1 MEAQASIATQLQR
14 VVNVCT
20 LEATE
25 YEVRGLIQQAEG
37 RECMH
42 TSAHPGHHLTAPLLC
57 CCSPAVQRAQRLGLL
72 QPALDAM
79 AQSAYQQQQQ
89 QQQQAGGVTSATPQ
103 GRANVLHRP
112 LAAATHAADQDA
124 SGTPADAAAGAGAPK
139 AGAQPTP
146 ATAGMLP
153 TPLLMTPAGAA
164 LLQTPAT
171 GWGVSAAGTGVRPVA
186 GFPHHFLHGMMGG
199 TPLMHQHARPMQ
211 QHIETDDGKLSKKRQ
226 GYHIEPAALRQLIE
240 KQQLEAQRKQE
251 QELQAVAAASAR
263 VSQAAAEA
271 EAAAAAVAAAAAAAA
286 AVSAPPTAAG
296 SNPPDEPPP
305 RQPQQQHRPRVMSRL
320 PPQVQEQAERQAAE
334 RARKA
339 AEQKEQ
345 EEADAAA
352 AAAAADVTAS
362 SRVAHSV
369 RAVGGGGVFAQ
380 GGRQQGAPMTAADC
394 LESPNNGSLGGLRLP
409 VGPELDP
416 QGHEGLSMGLE
427 NSKLFGSAQKRLRL
441 SLCDEHGSLMPGGQ
455 PLISPVVLPTPSP
468 AVHAATPAP
477 VPGLAGRGGAGAGAG
492 AADGSSSAAAGTAAA
507 CGAGAGAGGSG
518 QQAAAVGTSQEAPT
532 PSKFFTGSPVPQT
545 ERRALGHAEP
555 ETPMALLTGQAP
567 ARKADVQ
574 EALMDPLRGG
584 AQAHKAEG
592 GAAAGQAEGGAG
604 SGSGWVPVPG
614 QAPAVL
620 GATPAPP
627 APPAAGADG
636 DDMELDPAA
645 AAAMPL
651 PESPVKQVTA
661 VGAAQAGGSGGG
673 ESGGMVL
680 QTPEGQEQAVAA
692 TPATGM

>member
-1 MEAQASIATQLQR
+1 
-14 VVNVCT
+14 
-20 LEATE
+20 
-25 YEVRGLIQQAEG
+25 
-37 RECMH
+37 MH
-42 TSAHPGHHLTAPLLC
+42 AHNTHLLTPHPTAPLPLLC
-57 CCSPAVQRAQRLGLL
+57 CSPPAVQRSQRLGLL
-72 QPALDAM
+72 QPALDAL
-79 AQSAYQQQQQ
+79 AQSAYHHHQ
-89 QQQQAGGVTSATPQ
+89 QQQQAGLVSSATPQ

-112 LAAATHAADQDA
+112 LAAATHATEQDA
-124 SGTPADAAAGAGAPK
+124 AGTPAVQADAAAGASK

-171 GWGVSAAGTGVRPVA
+171 GWGVSGAGAGMRPVA

-211 QHIETDDGKLSKKRQ
+211 QHVEADDGKLSKKRQ
-226 GYHIEPAALRQLIE
+226 GYHIEPAALQKLIE

-271 EAAAAAVAAAAAAAA
+271 EAAAAAAATAAAAAA
-286 AVSAPPTAAG
+286 AVSAPPPASG

-352 AAAAADVTAS
+352 AAAAAAADGTGS

-380 GGRQQGAPMTAADC
+380 GGGRQQAAPMTAADC

-416 QGHEGLSMGLE
+416 QGPEGMGMGLD

-492 AADGSSSAAAGTAAA
+492 PACGGGGSSAAAGAAA
-507 CGAGAGAGGSG
+507 GGDGG
-518 QQAAAVGTSQEAPT
+518 QAAAAVGTSQEAPT

-555 ETPMALLTGQAP
+555 ETPMALLMGQAP
-567 ARKADVQ
+567 ARTADVQ

-584 AQAHKAEG
+584 AQAKAEGAAAGHTEG
-592 GAAAGQAEGGAG
+592 GAAG
-604 SGSGWVPVPG
+604 GSGWVPVPG

-627 APPAAGADG
+627 APPAAGGEG

-651 PESPVKQVTA
+651 PESPVKQMTA
-661 VGAAQAGGSGGG
+661 VGAAQAGVSGGG

-692 TPATGM
+692 TPVTGM